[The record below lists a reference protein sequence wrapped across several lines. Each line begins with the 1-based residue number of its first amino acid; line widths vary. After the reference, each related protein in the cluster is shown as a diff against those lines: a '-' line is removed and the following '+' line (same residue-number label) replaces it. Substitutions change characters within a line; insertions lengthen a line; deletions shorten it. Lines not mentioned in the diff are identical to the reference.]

1 MSKELKE
8 INLLVVDDQFEVL
21 DVIREFL
28 MGEVNGIF
36 LADNLEA
43 AKEILNTQ
51 ALDCILLDINLD
63 GENGG
68 EVLSYVKEIESNSDV
83 SIVVVSG
90 VIDDNF
96 VQKYQDHH
104 IKMVMKPFSKNEL
117 VSAIKQVI

>member
-1 MSKELKE
+1 M
-8 INLLVVDDQFEVL
+8 LVVDDQFEVL